1 MMTYSDSVQQLLQ
14 AMHSDAPKG
23 KPQLFTLNQLVRRSR
38 IPRHKVITL
47 LARLIRF
54 GLASWQYTDQQ
65 ILFSEHL

>member
-1 MMTYSDSVQQLLQ
+1 MMTYTDTVQKLLQ
-14 AMHSDAPKG
+14 AMHSDKPED

-54 GLASWQYTDQQ
+54 GLARWQYTDQQ
-65 ILFSEHL
+65 ILFSEPL